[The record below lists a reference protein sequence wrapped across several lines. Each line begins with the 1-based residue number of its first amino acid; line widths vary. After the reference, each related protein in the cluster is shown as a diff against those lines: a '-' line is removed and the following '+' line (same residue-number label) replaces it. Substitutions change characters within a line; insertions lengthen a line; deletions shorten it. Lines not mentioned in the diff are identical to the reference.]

1 MKPVTRQMQT
11 RLRRGAYL
19 LPSAFT
25 IGNMLLG
32 FYAMVLGLRGAL
44 NGGSTG
50 AFQTAALLV
59 FVAGLLDGLDGRIAR
74 LTGTDSD
81 FGREY
86 DSLADLLT
94 FGVAPAL
101 LAYAWA
107 LRSLDRVGW
116 LVPLFYVVCCATRLA
131 RFNVQ
136 IRVVDN
142 RYFVGLPAPA
152 AAGAICS
159 LLFFAPDPGWRPWL
173 QGLMVASLITI
184 GILMVSTFRYSSFK
198 RFDLRRRWSYR
209 ALLAIA
215 AVILV
220 AAIYPP
226 ASFLAVAVLYT
237 TSGPLAWV
245 WGRRRGRGS
254 GAPVADAEPETPPP
268 AEVEAK
274 GSGGPA

>member
-1 MKPVTRQMQT
+1 MKPVTRKMQT

-32 FYAMVLGLRGAL
+32 FYAVVLGLRGAF
-44 NGGSTG
+44 NGGSSG
-50 AFQTAALLV
+50 AFQTAALLI
-59 FVAGLLDGLDGRIAR
+59 FIAGVLDSLDGRIAR

-94 FGVAPAL
+94 FGAAPAL

-107 LRSLDRVGW
+107 LHGLGRVGW

-136 IRVVDN
+136 VRVVDSRN
-142 RYFVGLPAPA
+142 FVGLPAPA
-152 AAGAICS
+152 AAGSICS
-159 LLFFAPDPGWRPWL
+159 LLFFAPDPDWRPWL
-173 QGLMVASLITI
+173 QGLMVFSLITI
-184 GILMVSTFRYSSFK
+184 GVLMVSTFRYASFK

-209 ALLAIA
+209 ALLVIA

-226 ASFLAVAVLYT
+226 AFFLAVAMVYT
-237 TSGPLAWV
+237 TSGPLAWL
-245 WGRRRGRGS
+245 WGRLRSRGG
-254 GAPVADAEPETPPP
+254 GATTNPGAEPRRSQP
-268 AEVEAK
+268 AEAESSEGRA
-274 GSGGPA
+274 

>member
-1 MKPVTRQMQT
+1 MNQVRRRMQT

-32 FYAMVLGLRGAL
+32 FYAVICGLRSAL
-44 NGGSTG
+44 DGGPPG
-50 AFQTAALLV
+50 AFEKAALLV
-59 FVAGLLDGLDGRIAR
+59 FSAALLDGLDGRIAR

-86 DSLADLLT
+86 DSLADLFT

-101 LAYAWA
+101 LAYAWG
-107 LRSLDRVGW
+107 LHWLDRVGW
-116 LVPLFYVVCCATRLA
+116 LVPLFFVVCSATRLA

-136 IRVVDN
+136 VRVVDS

-159 LLFFAPDPGWRPWL
+159 LLFFAPDPDWRPWL
-173 QGLMVASLITI
+173 QGMMVVALIAI
-184 GILMVSTFRYSSFK
+184 GALMVSTFRYPSFK
-198 RFDLRRRWSYR
+198 HLDLRRRWSYR
-209 ALLAIA
+209 ALLPIA

-220 AAIYPP
+220 VAYYPTAI
-226 ASFLAVAVLYT
+226 FLAVAVIYT
-237 TSGPLAWV
+237 ASAPLTWL
-245 WGRRRGRGS
+245 WGRLRRRS
-254 GAPVADAEPETPPP
+254 GGDDPVAEAPAEPTGGHESPR
-268 AEVEAK
+268 EAT
-274 GSGGPA
+274 

>member
-1 MKPVTRQMQT
+1 MNEVGRRMRTRI
-11 RLRRGAYL
+11 RRGAYL

-32 FYAMVLGLRGAL
+32 FYAVVLGLRGAL

-50 AFQTAALLV
+50 AFKTAALLV

-101 LAYAWA
+101 LAYAWG
-107 LRSLDRVGW
+107 LHDLDRIGW
-116 LVPLFYVVCCATRLA
+116 LLPLFFVVCCATRLA

-136 IRVVDN
+136 IRVVDS
-142 RYFVGLPAPA
+142 RWFVGLPAPA

-159 LLFFAPDPGWRPWL
+159 LLFFAPDPEWRPWL
-173 QGLMVASLITI
+173 LGAMATCLVAI
-184 GILMVSTFRYSSFK
+184 GVLMVSTFRYHSFK
-198 RFDLRRRWSYR
+198 RIDLRQRRSYR
-209 ALLAIA
+209 ALLPIA

-220 AAIYPP
+220 AAVHPP
-226 ASFLAVAVLYT
+226 AFFLAVAVVYT
-237 TSGPLAWV
+237 LSAPLAWA
-245 WGRRRGRGS
+245 WGRLRHRDPAAAAEAAREGEAPRG
-254 GAPVADAEPETPPP
+254 
-268 AEVEAK
+268 VE
-274 GSGGPA
+274 